1 MLPKWVKLSKER
13 FNEILSTITEPK
25 NNGFKINVD
34 GNEIT
39 LDNAESVLKDQ
50 GSGKIGS
57 REFKKVQQYC
67 WWCRKYIKDAKA
79 YKKSNWNDKNFIT
92 AKRDGLM
99 GFRMKN

>member
-1 MLPKWVKLSKER
+1 MLPKWIKLSKER
-13 FNEILSTITEPK
+13 FNEILSIITEPK

-50 GSGKIGS
+50 GSGIIGS

-67 WWCRKYIKDAKA
+67 
-79 YKKSNWNDKNFIT
+79 
-92 AKRDGLM
+92 
-99 GFRMKN
+99 